1 VSKGRIRYR
10 VTYRIEDESGTTH
23 QSATKSAGT
32 LWGIVQEINVLFER
46 GAEILGVEKERWTS
60 EALDRQEKDTITM
73 LTHGRVKP

>member
-1 VSKGRIRYR
+1 
-10 VTYRIEDESGTTH
+10 
-23 QSATKSAGT
+23 
-32 LWGIVQEINVLFER
+32 VQEINVLFER